1 MTRLDSGLCLSR
13 LRSRRLVIM
22 VGLRVARP
30 TCSTMP
36 SRSVTTC
43 RIEVLRPTRRAV
55 AGLCTRLDARCPW
68 RRSDQLIATTITPCT
83 RFGSAASRGSRQRL
97 SPPTSRHPLVGRS
110 GEFPEPPPGEP
121 DRAPQV
127 LPTGTPGAFRGV
139 LVHEADVLIEVCD
152 VRVYADR
159 IRFVVSIVPVGQEL
173 LRPEHSDPLPW
184 PARAPHPDALALSV
198 HLPDETT
205 LEATLHPIWPGQT
218 PQLILDDAVIGP
230 SDATL
235 RYWLIGRLPSE
246 GPVTITCDWPAPNV
260 SGTITA
266 PIAALRA
273 GL

>member
-1 MTRLDSGLCLSR
+1 MSEPPAQSPPGDHGGFEGRQADLFDHAFTVCYDLSYRGVTAEPLGSG
-13 LRSRRLVIM
+13 
-22 VGLRVARP
+22 RP
-30 TCSTMP
+30 VHSA
-36 SRSVTTC
+36 
-43 RIEVLRPTRRAV
+43 RRALPLEAIGSV
-55 AGLCTRLDARCPW
+55 DRDDEHAMYALRLGCYAGQTAAFV
-68 RRSDQLIATTITPCT
+68 SANFTP
-83 RFGSAASRGSRQRL
+83 
-97 SPPTSRHPLVGRS
+97 PPGWDE

-127 LPTGTPGAFRGV
+127 VPTGTPGAFRGV
-139 LVHEADVLIEVCD
+139 LVHEADLRIEVGD

-159 IRFVVSIVPVGQEL
+159 IRFVVSIVPVGQEQ

-184 PARAPHPDALALSV
+184 PARTPHPDAFCLSV

-205 LEATLHPIWPGQT
+205 LEATLRPTWPEQT
-218 PQLILDDAVIGP
+218 RQLILDDAAIGP

-246 GPVTITCDWPAPNV
+246 GPVTIACDWPAANV

>member
-1 MTRLDSGLCLSR
+1 MSEPPAQSPPGDHGGFEGRQADLFDHAFTVCYDLSYRGVTADPPGSG
-13 LRSRRLVIM
+13 
-22 VGLRVARP
+22 RP
-30 TCSTMP
+30 VHSA
-36 SRSVTTC
+36 
-43 RIEVLRPTRRAV
+43 RRALPLEAIGSV
-55 AGLCTRLDARCPW
+55 DRDDEHAMYALRLGCYAG
-68 RRSDQLIATTITPCT
+68 Q
-83 RFGSAASRGSRQRL
+83 SAAFTAATFT
-97 SPPTSRHPLVGRS
+97 PPPGWDE

-127 LPTGTPGAFRGV
+127 VPTGTPGAFRGV
-139 LVHEADVLIEVCD
+139 LVREADLLIEVGD

-159 IRFVVSIVPVGQEL
+159 IRFAVSIVPIGQEQ

-184 PARAPHPDALALSV
+184 PARMQHPDTFCLSV
-198 HLPDETT
+198 HLPDETKLEGT
-205 LEATLHPIWPGQT
+205 LRPTWPGQT

-235 RYWLIGRLPSE
+235 RYWLVDPLPSE
-246 GPVTITCDWPAPNV
+246 GPVTITCDWPAANV